1 MPELDKTV
9 ATSVSFTDLLLAG
22 GTKFVIEKAA
32 TPFIGNGTLKS
43 GVIKLGA
50 VYLAGNKM
58 PEFLRMAVAIDG
70 TEDIAFAVLSMI
82 GMIGGAPG
90 GAAEEQSILV

>member
-9 ATSVSFTDLLLAG
+9 ASSVSFTDLLLAG

-32 TPFIGNGTLKS
+32 TPLIGNGTLKS
-43 GVIKLGA
+43 GAIKLGA

-58 PEFLRMAVAIDG
+58 PEFIRMALAIDG
-70 TEDIAFAVLSMI
+70 TEDIAFAVLNMI

-90 GAAEEQSILV
+90 GQAEDSVILV

>member
-32 TPFIGNGTLKS
+32 APFIGNGTLKS
-43 GVIKLGA
+43 GAIKLGA

-90 GAAEEQSILV
+90 GSSEESSILV